1 VVIFLRF
8 DVPPAKGYQIDRIR
22 NLGVIA
28 HIDAGKTTTTE
39 HLLYYAGAKHRLGTV
54 DAGTTETDYD
64 PEEQERGITIYSAC
78 IPFQWRD
85 CIVNLI
91 DTPGH
96 VDFTAEVERSL
107 RVLDGAVVVFDAQ
120 KGVEAQSETVWH
132 QADKYGVPRLVFVNK
147 MDVVGAD
154 FENVLTEIHDR
165 LEGVPVPITVPIGSG
180 SIKDSPTPFA
190 GVIDLLAFEALY
202 FEPDDG
208 KKIRREE
215 IPAELKDRA
224 QVYRDQ
230 LFDALTRHD
239 EHDLI
244 TSALLEG
251 RPPELAKVK
260 QLIREQTLKRLI
272 QPVLCGSGRE
282 HAGIQPLLDAAC
294 EFLPS
299 PLDRPPVVGTNPKHA
314 SKQEKRKPDVK
325 EPFCG
330 LVFKIVTHP
339 NGERFFVRVYSGV
352 LKPQTRPFNPSKDV
366 KELTGKLYHVHAD
379 PLRGLEEVTEAPAG
393 DIVALVGLRQSITG
407 DTLCEFQH
415 QILLE
420 PIQFAEAVVSQSI
433 EPESSAD
440 KDKLGS
446 TLDLLQREDPTFRV
460 RADKDTGQTLMSG
473 MGMLHLEVK
482 RHRMERDF
490 RLKVRVGRPLVS
502 FRETV
507 RTALRAEGEFDRV
520 IGGTATRAKVTLT
533 LKPDAGDKHLPIDYA
548 IDRATVNP
556 TIAAALEQGIRGALE
571 SGQIGYPVINV
582 RAIVEGLTDSPEVA
596 PSNNEIAVQA
606 AAADAVNRAMRDN
619 MALLEPIMR
628 VEVAVPEE
636 SLGPVTADLSARRAE
651 IQASSP
657 RGKWWV
663 VVALAPLRTMFDYA
677 DALRSL
683 SQGRASSTM
692 EPHSYAAAP
701 DEVLKAILEGGA
713 Y

>member
-1 VVIFLRF
+1 M
-8 DVPPAKGYQIDRIR
+8 PPAKGYQIEKIR

-64 PEEQERGITIYSAC
+64 AEEQERGITIYSAC

-85 CIVNLI
+85 CTVNLI

-120 KGVEAQSETVWH
+120 KGVEAQSETVWR

-154 FENVLTEIHDR
+154 FDNVLAEIHDR
-165 LEGVPVPITVPIGSG
+165 LEGVPVPITVPVGSG

-208 KKIRREE
+208 KKIRREP
-215 IPAELKDRA
+215 IPDELKDKA
-224 QVYRDQ
+224 QAYREG

-251 RPPELAKVK
+251 RAPEPVKVK
-260 QLIREQTLKRLI
+260 QLLREQTLKRLI

-282 HAGIQPLLDAAC
+282 HAGIQPLLDAVC
-294 EFLPS
+294 DFLPS
-299 PLDRPPVVGTNPKHA
+299 PLDRPPVTGTNPK
-314 SKQEKRKPDVK
+314 KPDKVEKRKPDVN

-352 LKPQTRPFNPSKDV
+352 LKPQTRPYNPSKDI

-379 PLRGLEEVTEAPAG
+379 PLRGLEEVPDAPAG

-407 DTLCEFQH
+407 DTLCDFQH
-415 QILLE
+415 PILLE
-420 PIQFAEAVVSQSI
+420 QIQFAEAVVSQSI

-440 KDKLGS
+440 KDKLGT
-446 TLDLLQREDPTFRV
+446 TLELLQREDPTFRV
-460 RADKDTGQTLMSG
+460 RVDKDTGQTLMSG

-502 FRETV
+502 YRETV
-507 RTALRAEGEFDRV
+507 RAAARTQGEFDRV
-520 IGGTATRAKVTLT
+520 LGGTSVKATVVLSLT
-533 LKPDAGDKHLPIDYA
+533 PDAGDKHLPVDYA
-548 IDRATVNP
+548 IDRAALNP
-556 TIAAALEQGIRGALE
+556 ATASALDQGIRGALE
-571 SGQIGYPVINV
+571 SGQLGFPVINV
-582 RAIVEGLTDSPEVA
+582 RATVLGLTDSPEVA
-596 PSNNEIAVQA
+596 AAQNEMAVQA
-606 AAADAVNRAMRDN
+606 AAADAVNKAMRDN

-628 VEVAVPEE
+628 VEIAVPEE
-636 SLGPVTADLSARRAE
+636 ALGPVTADLSARRAE
-651 IQASSP
+651 IQASTP

-663 VVALAPLRTMFDYA
+663 VEALAPLAKMFDYA

-692 EPHSYAAAP
+692 EPHAYAPAP
-701 DEVLKAILEGGA
+701 DEVLKAILEGGS

>member
-1 VVIFLRF
+1 M
-8 DVPPAKGYQIDRIR
+8 PPAKGYQLDKIR

-78 IPFQWRD
+78 VPFQWRD
-85 CIVNLI
+85 CTVNLI

-120 KGVEAQSETVWH
+120 KGVEAQSETVWR

-154 FENVLTEIHDR
+154 FDNVLAELRDR
-165 LEGVPVPITVPIGSG
+165 LEGTPVPVNVPIGSG
-180 SIKDSPTPFA
+180 SVKDSPTPFA
-190 GVIDLLAFEALY
+190 GVIDLLTMQALY

-208 KKIRREE
+208 KRIRREA
-215 IPAELKDRA
+215 IPAELAAKA
-224 QVYRDQ
+224 QGYRDA

-251 RPPELAKVK
+251 RPPEADKVK
-260 QLIREQTLKRLI
+260 QLLREQTLKRLI

-294 EFLPS
+294 DYLPS
-299 PLDRPPVVGTNPKHA
+299 PLDRPPVVGTNPKKPD
-314 SKQEKRKPDVK
+314 KQEKRKPDVT

-330 LVFKIVTHP
+330 LVFKVVAHP

-352 LKPQTRPFNPSKDV
+352 LKPQTRPFNPGKEV

-379 PLRGLEEVTEAPAG
+379 PLRGLEEVSEAPAG
-393 DIVALVGLRQSITG
+393 DIVALVGLRESITG
-407 DTLCEFQH
+407 DTLCDAQH

-420 PIQFAEAVVSQSI
+420 RIQFAEAVVSQSI

-440 KDKLGS
+440 KDKLAS
-446 TLDLLQREDPTFRV
+446 TLGLLQREDPTFHV
-460 RADKDTGQTLMSG
+460 RTDKDTGQTLMSG
-473 MGMLHLEVK
+473 MGVLHLEVK

-490 RLKVRVGRPLVS
+490 RLKVRVRPPRVS
-502 FRETV
+502 YRETV
-507 RTALRAEGEFDRV
+507 REETRGEGAFDRV
-520 IGGTATRAKVTLT
+520 LGATPVKARVVVS
-533 LKPDAGDKHLPIDYA
+533 LKPDAGDKHLPIDVA
-548 IDRATVNP
+548 VNRETVSP
-556 TIAAALEQGIRGALE
+556 AAIAAVEQGVRGALE
-571 SGQIGYPVINV
+571 SGVVGFPVINV
-582 RAIVEGLTDSPEVA
+582 RATVEELQDTPEA
-596 PSNNEIAVQA
+596 SAQHNEMAVMSA
-606 AAADAVNRAMRDN
+606 AAEAVNNAMRDH
-619 MALLEPIMR
+619 MTLLEPIMR

-651 IQASSP
+651 IQSSTP
-657 RGKWWV
+657 RGRWWV
-663 VVALAPLRTMFDYA
+663 VEALAPLKEMFDYA
-677 DALRSL
+677 DKLRSL

-692 EPHSYAAAP
+692 EPHAYKPAP
-701 DEVLKAILEGGA
+701 PDVMRGILDGDSF
-713 Y
+713 